1 MNEQTFS
8 RLALEH
14 QKTLY
19 RVAYTLLHHSEDCR
33 DVLQEALLSAW
44 RHIHTLR
51 NPEAFRS
58 WMIRIVVNCAKN
70 ALRKKK
76 IQTVELT
83 DDLSAP
89 ESGIQDE
96 NLAFALGE
104 LSEGFRLP
112 IVLYYLEGLSV
123 EEISRVM
130 RLPKGTVKNRLFR
143 GRKMMAETLT
153 NCRKEAEAWN

>member
-8 RLALEH
+8 QLALEH
-14 QKTLY
+14 QETLY

-33 DVLQEALLSAW
+33 DVLQEALINAW
-44 RHIHTLR
+44 RNIHTLR

-58 WMIRIVVNCAKN
+58 WMIRIVLNCAKN

-104 LSEGFRLP
+104 LGEGLRLP

-130 RLPKGTVKNRLFR
+130 RLPKGTIKNRLFR